1 MRAVALTD
9 CLAHFLPR
17 RDDLFVG
24 CHSPSLMVLLAAMAA
39 LFVTGLAATPVE
51 AVCPTAALCRDKPP
65 KGALKHNSGVWTTSC
80 GPNTMQGGH
89 DLICE
94 DIAQCQAA
102 GGFGK
107 FLQAVSGNC
116 RSKTFDGYY
125 GLDGMT
131 FGILDFTSNELPLLF
146 EIYQQQSPDAFHQTF
161 GGLNLPIHD
170 MCLDPEWVCQ
180 RNRSGALNCDRDF
193 RAAFERS
200 IRDPDLQK
208 GQLELALRQ
217 YMKRIERFRSLG
229 LRTQYGLVALA
240 VVANNLP
247 NRPACKPATWKQQ
260 CQTRRGTEA
269 EVVDCMMQKYVEGAC
284 RNSAAG
290 ARRRAR
296 EIEQVFRNHKNEL
309 YQEPDVQA
317 IVACSMRWGQGSG
330 AHPPG
335 TRPDNGQ

>member
-1 MRAVALTD
+1 
-9 CLAHFLPR
+9 
-17 RDDLFVG
+17 
-24 CHSPSLMVLLAAMAA
+24 
-39 LFVTGLAATPVE
+39 
-51 AVCPTAALCRDKPP
+51 
-65 KGALKHNSGVWTTSC
+65 
-80 GPNTMQGGH
+80 MQGGH
-89 DLICE
+89 DGICE
-94 DIAQCQAA
+94 EIAQCPAA

-125 GLDGMT
+125 GLDGLT
-131 FGILDFTSNELPLLF
+131 FGILDFTSNELPPLF
-146 EIYQQQSPDAFHQTF
+146 EIYQQQSPDAFHQIF
-161 GGLNLPIHD
+161 GGLNLPLHD

-180 RNRSGALNCDRDF
+180 RNRAGALNCDRDF

-200 IRDPDLQK
+200 VQDPDLQK

-217 YMKRIERFRSLG
+217 YAKRIKRFRSLG
-229 LRTQYGLVALA
+229 LHTQYGLVALA

-247 NRPACKPATWKQQ
+247 NRPACKPAIWKQQ

-284 RNSAAG
+284 RNSAEG
-290 ARRRAR
+290 ARRRAQ

-309 YQEPDVQA
+309 YQEPDLHA

-330 AHPPG
+330 AHPPR
-335 TRPDNGQ
+335 TR